1 MLQVIIV
8 RSPSLIVLLHWGL
21 VTVRFSVL
29 VNLALFKAGAADVL
43 LIDIV
48 SGVVIVVLAPHLNL
62 DKVAA
67 TGLRV
72 VPVLAA
78 CHLRTLPVRALTS

>member
-1 MLQVIIV
+1 MA
-8 RSPSLIVLLHWGL
+8 
-21 VTVRFSVL
+21 VRFSIL
-29 VNLALFKAGAADVL
+29 VNLALLNAMTADVL

-48 SGVVIVVLAPHLNL
+48 RGVVIVVLTPHLNL
-62 DKVAA
+62 DKVAT